1 MRRLHQAIVAGVIAW
16 TSMSAALA
24 VDNVWRSNDTPET
37 SFQGLLD
44 ASWST
49 GAAGSLYAE
58 WDSWTRFSA
67 HTLSK
72 TPQTTPNIGGNT
84 SVAFYEYSRTAYW
97 TGGNLYGLVYTVD
110 GTPMSFGLQLTD
122 NTLVEGATRDFVLR
136 IATKGV
142 LPATAATLNGI
153 TATAVN
159 TFMSATTV
167 HDDMGGFTAAD
178 AEWVWVWKDVPVT
191 ATYDFRF
198 QASNAH
204 MSLDQLAVYGSVAT
218 IAGPVPEPQ
227 TWALMAMGLAGL
239 GLARR
244 HRARR

>member
-1 MRRLHQAIVAGVIAW
+1 MRCLHQAITAGVIAW

-24 VDNVWRSNDTPET
+24 VDNVWRSDYTPET

-44 ASWST
+44 ASWRT

-67 HTLSK
+67 HVLSK
-72 TPQTTPNIGGNT
+72 TPQTTPNIGSNT
-84 SVAFYEYSRTAYW
+84 NVAFYEYSRTAYW

-122 NTLVEGATRDFVLR
+122 NTPVEGATRDFVLR

-159 TFMSATTV
+159 TFMSSTTV

-191 ATYDFRF
+191 TTYDFRF
-198 QASNAH
+198 LASNAH

-218 IAGPVPEPQ
+218 IAVPVPEPQ
-227 TWALMAMGLAGL
+227 AWALMLMGLAGL

-244 HRARR
+244 HHARR

>member
-72 TPQTTPNIGGNT
+72 TPQTAPNIGSNT

>member
-72 TPQTTPNIGGNT
+72 TPQTTPNIDSNT

-153 TATAVN
+153 TATTVN

-178 AEWVWVWKDVPVT
+178 AEWLWVWKDVPVT

-227 TWALMAMGLAGL
+227 NWALMAMGLAGL